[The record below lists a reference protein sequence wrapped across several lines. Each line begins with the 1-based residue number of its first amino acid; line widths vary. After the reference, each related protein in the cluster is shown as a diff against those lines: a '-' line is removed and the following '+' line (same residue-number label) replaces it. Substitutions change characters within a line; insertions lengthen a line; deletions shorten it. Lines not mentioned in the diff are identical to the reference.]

1 MNNRHAVIALNMI
14 SGIGYAKYRALTE
27 YFEEP
32 KKIFEAKLEELLE
45 VKGVGESLAERII
58 EFSASGELENELEI
72 AERSGVQ
79 IITLLDDEYP
89 IELKNI
95 YDPPLCLYVRGVLP
109 SFTNNAVAIVGS
121 RKLSKYGERMTK
133 SITEGAVFHNFI
145 VVSGLAFGADY
156 IAHKTTVDNDG
167 ITVGVLG
174 GGLAQ
179 ITPKEH
185 IPLAREIIQKGGAV
199 ISEFPINFP
208 VSRQSF
214 PRRNRIVAA
223 LSQATIVV
231 EAGLESGALITADL
245 ANEYGKNVFAV
256 PGNVDNP
263 QSRGCHKLIRN
274 GEASLIENFNDALDI
289 MDCGLFSGDDCLRD
303 GEFEYDLSDSDE
315 ADSGVLTGNE
325 KIVYDSLNESEKSF
339 DELVLA
345 TQLDAGVLI
354 STLMM
359 LELKLI
365 ILKNPDKTYRI
376 R

>member
-1 MNNRHAVIALNMI
+1 MNNRHAVIALNMV
-14 SGIGYAKYRALTE
+14 SGIGYAKYRALLE
-27 YFEEP
+27 KFEEP
-32 KKIFEAKLEELLE
+32 KRIFEATLDDLLQ
-45 VKGVGESLAERII
+45 VKGIGETLAAKII
-58 EFSASGELENELEI
+58 EFPSSGALENELDI

-79 IITLLDDEYP
+79 IVTILDDDYP
-89 IELKNI
+89 NELRNI
-95 YDPPLCLYVRGVLP
+95 YDPPLCLYIRGVLP
-109 SFTNNAVAIVGS
+109 NFANNSVAIVGS
-121 RKLSKYGERMTK
+121 RKLSKYGERITK
-133 SITEGAVFHNFI
+133 NITEGAVFHNFV

-156 IAHKTTVDNDG
+156 IAHKTVVDNDG

-223 LSQATIVV
+223 LADVTIVT

-245 ANEYGKNVFAV
+245 ANEYGKSVFAV

-263 QSRGCHKLIRN
+263 QAKGCHKLIRN
-274 GEASLIENFNDALDI
+274 GEAALIENFNDVLDAL
-289 MDCGLFSGDDCLRD
+289 DCGLFTLDGFNGDNDELKSSESSTDKDILSPNERVI
-303 GEFEYDLSDSDE
+303 YD
-315 ADSGVLTGNE
+315 
-325 KIVYDSLNESEKSF
+325 ILNEGEKSF
-339 DELVLA
+339 DELVIASELE
-345 TQLDAGVLI
+345 AGVLI

-359 LELKLI
+359 MEIKML

>member
-14 SGIGYAKYRALTE
+14 SGIGYAKYRSLVDK
-27 YFEEP
+27 FEEP
-32 KKIFEAKLEELLE
+32 KKIFEASQDELLE
-45 VKGVGESLAERII
+45 VKGIGENLAVRIL
-58 EFSASGELENELEI
+58 EFSSSGELENELEI

-79 IITLLDDEYP
+79 IITLLDEEYP
-89 IELKNI
+89 EQLRTI

-109 SFTNNAVAIVGS
+109 DFNRNAVAIVGS
-121 RKLSKYGERMTK
+121 RKLSKYGERMAK
-133 SITEGAVFHNFI
+133 SITEGAVFHNFV

-156 IAHKTTVDNDG
+156 IAHKTVVDNDG

-199 ISEFPINFP
+199 ITEFPINFP

-223 LSQATIVV
+223 LSEATIVI

-274 GEASLIENFNDALDI
+274 GEANLIESFNDVLEI
-289 MDCGLFSGDDCLRD
+289 MDCGLFDVGSL
-303 GEFEYDLSDSDE
+303 GESESELCSNNNEDILSPNERLIYDL
-315 ADSGVLTGNE
+315 
-325 KIVYDSLNESEKSF
+325 LNAGEKSF

-345 TQLDAGVLI
+345 TQFDSGVLI

-359 LELKLI
+359 MELKMI